1 MGDKIAT
8 EKSSLRVLKV
18 LKKGKYSW
26 VLDPLNY
33 QMWLSLLKKLDVSLL
48 DSLWKSGEGEWIDPV
63 GGGVGGG
70 GDDVKTLNVELQQE
84 LFWKL
89 LGAG

>member
-1 MGDKIAT
+1 M
-8 EKSSLRVLKV
+8 
-18 LKKGKYSW
+18 
-26 VLDPLNY
+26 
-33 QMWLSLLKKLDVSLL
+33 SLLKKAEVSLL
-48 DSLWKSGEGEWIDPV
+48 DSLGKSGEGEWIDPV

-89 LGAG
+89 LAG

>member
-1 MGDKIAT
+1 M
-8 EKSSLRVLKV
+8 
-18 LKKGKYSW
+18 
-26 VLDPLNY
+26 
-33 QMWLSLLKKLDVSLL
+33 
-48 DSLWKSGEGEWIDPV
+48 DSLGKSGEGEWIDPV

-84 LFWKL
+84 LFGKL